1 MLSERKR
8 EADRL
13 YDPITTNKMRMSWVG
28 GLRIKE
34 MLNFNPYYECL
45 ENKHT

>member
-13 YDPITTNKMRMSWVG
+13 YDPITTNKMSWVG

-34 MLNFNPYYECL
+34 IKKRVKFQPLL
-45 ENKHT
+45 